1 MKPYLLL
8 YFILF
13 LTLCVKPIRKR
24 QVHVMVQIVSRIFHT
39 LICRVFA
46 VIVDI
51 LIEYIVYPQRE
62 ATLVLAET
70 IIDACV
76 RHQLMSVHL

>member
-24 QVHVMVQIVSRIFHT
+24 QVHVMMQIVGRIFHT
-39 LICRVFA
+39 LICRVFTF
-46 VIVDI
+46 VVYI
-51 LIEYIVYPQRE
+51 LIEYIVYQQRE
-62 ATLVLAET
+62 AALVLAET
-70 IIDACV
+70 IT
-76 RHQLMSVHL
+76 